1 MCQKLSGSAFVVGA
15 KFRKDTFR
23 FTRGEPKF
31 YKSSDIAERGFC
43 ANCGSWLIYRAF
55 KTDWI
60 DVNSGSLD
68 HPEDFSPK
76 YHSGAESQIQWLSIN
91 DDLPRMRTEDNIL
104 NMALRTR
111 ADQGDE

>member
-1 MCQKLSGSAFVVGA
+1 MSP
-15 KFRKDTFR
+15 
-23 FTRGEPKF
+23 EPKF

-43 ANCGSWLIYRAF
+43 TNCGSWLIYRAF
-55 KTDWI
+55 NTDWI

-68 HPEDFSPK
+68 HPEDFPPK
-76 YHSGAESQIQWLSIN
+76 YHSGVESQVQWLSSN
-91 DDLPRMRTEDNIL
+91 DDLPRMRTEYNIL